1 MPCPSPDPGHPGC
14 ACARRRRGAGFTLLE
29 VLAAAVIMAM
39 VYGVL
44 AEQGVQG
51 FVLEGDADRRLRAS
65 LVADRRLDA
74 LRTEAAGG
82 APPPLGVQEDREQE
96 FGVRVEV
103 RPFDLALVTLLPA
116 PPEAALPDRPPRR
129 GGPPEP
135 SLLAPPA
142 RGREPPQPCNPA
154 FDDGLFDG
162 CEPYYF
168 CHAYHARPMTLF
180 YDGHIQTVGVRQ
192 AEQDSTRNQNQAGYA
207 LWRDDTPNGAD
218 GYFIPQG
225 YDFSNASAHMFTT
238 DGIRGRDIIK

>member
-82 APPPLGVQEDREQE
+82 APPPLGVQEGREQE

-142 RGREPPQPCNPA
+142 RGREPPLRTVEVVVSWEARGAVHAVRRTDFSLDLAAATALLQEAGVEVAPA
-154 FDDGLFDG
+154 GL
-162 CEPYYF
+162 E
-168 CHAYHARPMTLF
+168 
-180 YDGHIQTVGVRQ
+180 
-192 AEQDSTRNQNQAGYA
+192 
-207 LWRDDTPNGAD
+207 GAD
-218 GYFIPQG
+218 PGREDAPESG
-225 YDFSNASAHMFTT
+225 GGAGT
-238 DGIRGRDIIK
+238 RGRGIAR